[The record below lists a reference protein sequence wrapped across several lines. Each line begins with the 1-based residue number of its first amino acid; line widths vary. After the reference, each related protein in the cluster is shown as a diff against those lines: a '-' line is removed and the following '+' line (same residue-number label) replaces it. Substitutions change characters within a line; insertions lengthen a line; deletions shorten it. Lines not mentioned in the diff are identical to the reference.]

1 MRERLPSVPSMGDV
15 FSAPLQAAPPVGL
28 SATPV
33 LGSASDAPRPMQWSR
48 LSGSSDDIKPTIQ
61 ATKSDAAPAPKAK
74 SELSF
79 ERYARIKAH
88 LWDANASR
96 EDVLSKHG
104 MDEIEWR
111 IMEQHQT
118 EALDLEAKEG
128 RCDLALALLTAFEA
142 ANAPSVT
149 AP

>member
-1 MRERLPSVPSMGDV
+1 
-15 FSAPLQAAPPVGL
+15 
-28 SATPV
+28 
-33 LGSASDAPRPMQWSR
+33 MQWGR
-48 LSGSSDDIKPTIQ
+48 LSGSSDDTKPTIH
-61 ATKSDAAPAPKAK
+61 AAKSETASTPKAK
-74 SELSF
+74 NELSF
-79 ERYARIKAH
+79 ERYARIKVH
-88 LWDANASR
+88 LWDANVAR

-128 RCDLALALLTAFEA
+128 RCDLALALLAAFEA
-142 ANAPSVT
+142 ANAPSLA